1 MTSSSLR
8 PPDLAAL
15 TARLVDVPSVSGDE
29 GALANLIADELK
41 AQCPPCD
48 LVRLGN
54 NLVLRGPHRP
64 ERPTIVLA
72 GHLDTVPPAGNEK
85 ARPRDGR
92 LYGLGSSDMKS
103 GLAVMIALARTVD
116 WIHARA
122 NLTFVF
128 YECEEVSLE
137 KNGLRKI
144 FPEQPH
150 LATADL
156 AILLEPT
163 NNALELGCLG
173 TLNAKITARGRAAHS
188 ARPWLGENAIAKA
201 VPFLARFAA
210 LAPRPVIV
218 GGVEFLETF
227 QVTMAEGGRARNVIP
242 DSFAMNINFRFAP
255 TRTAA
260 EAVAELRSMVPAGFD
275 FEIVDVA
282 PPGVVRSDHPLIED
296 LLGRFALERRG
307 KQAWTDVAQF
317 SERGVA
323 AVNFGP
329 GVPEQAHQA
338 DEFVPLENL
347 GRAYAVLHAF
357 VSGAPEA
364 RAEGGRGRSA

>member
-1 MTSSSLR
+1 MPSLN
-8 PPDLAAL
+8 PPDLVAL
-15 TARLVDVPSVSGDE
+15 TTRLVDVPSVSGDE
-29 GALANLIADELK
+29 DALANFIANELRT
-41 AQCPPCD
+41 QCPPCD
-48 LVRLGN
+48 LVRLGK
-54 NLVLRGPHRP
+54 NLVLRGPQRP
-64 ERPTIVLA
+64 DRPAIVLA

-85 ARPRDGR
+85 ARVRDGR

-137 KNGLRKI
+137 RNGLRKI
-144 FPEQPH
+144 LPEQPQ
-150 LATADL
+150 LAAADL

-163 NNALELGCLG
+163 DNALELGCLG

-201 VPFLARFAA
+201 VPFLARFSS
-210 LAPRPVIV
+210 LAPRPVTV

-227 QVTMAEGGRARNVIP
+227 QVTMAEGGRARNVVP
-242 DSFAMNINFRFAP
+242 DSFAMNVNFRYAP
-255 TRTAA
+255 TRTPA
-260 EAVAELRSMVPAGFD
+260 EAVAELRGMVPAGFD
-275 FEIVDVA
+275 FDIVDVA
-282 PPGVVRSDHPLIED
+282 PPGVVKSDHPLIED
-296 LLGRFALERRG
+296 LLGRFALEKKG

-317 SERGVA
+317 TERGVA

-338 DEFVPLENL
+338 DEFVPVENL
-347 GRAYAVLHAF
+347 NRSYAVLHAF
-357 VSGAPEA
+357 VSSAPDE
-364 RAEGGRGRSA
+364 RAAGGRGQPA

>member
-1 MTSSSLR
+1 MTSLR

-15 TARLVDVPSVSGDE
+15 TTRLVDVPSVSGNE

-54 NLVLRGPHRP
+54 NLLLRGPHRP
-64 ERPTIVLA
+64 ERPAIVLA
-72 GHLDTVPPAGNEK
+72 GHLDTVPPNGNEK
-85 ARPRDGR
+85 ARPREGR
-92 LYGLGSSDMKS
+92 LYGLGTSDMKS
-103 GLAVMIALARTVD
+103 GLAVMIALAQTVD

-128 YECEEVSLE
+128 YDCEEVSLE
-137 KNGLRKI
+137 KNGLRKV
-144 FPEQPH
+144 FPEQPQ
-150 LATADL
+150 LGTADL

-173 TLNAKITARGRAAHS
+173 TLNAKVTARGRAAHS

-201 VPFLARFAA
+201 VPFLARFAS
-210 LAPRPVIV
+210 LAPRPVSV

-227 QVTMAEGGRARNVIP
+227 QVTLAEGGRARNVIP
-242 DSFAMNINFRFAP
+242 DAFAMNINFRYAP
-255 TRTAA
+255 TRTPA

-275 FEIVDVA
+275 FDIVDIA
-282 PPGVVRSDHPLIED
+282 PPGVVKSDHPLIED

-317 SERGVA
+317 SEHGVA

-329 GVPEQAHQA
+329 GVPELAHQA
-338 DEFVPLENL
+338 DEYVPIDNL
-347 GRAYAVLHAF
+347 ARSYAVLHAF
-357 VSGAPEA
+357 VSSAPEE
-364 RAEGGRGRSA
+364 RAAGGRGRSA

>member
-1 MTSSSLR
+1 MTAP

-15 TARLVDVPSVSGDE
+15 TARLVDVPSVSGSE
-29 GALANLIADELK
+29 GALVDLVAAELRP
-41 AQCPPCD
+41 QCPPCD
-48 LVRLGN
+48 LVRSGN
-54 NLVLRGPHRP
+54 NLVLRGPERA

-72 GHLDTVPPAGNEK
+72 GHLDTVPPAGNE
-85 ARPRDGR
+85 RSRVREGR
-92 LYGLGSSDMKS
+92 LHGLGSSDMKS

-137 KNGLRKI
+137 RNGLRKL

-150 LATADL
+150 LSAADL

-163 NNALELGCLG
+163 DNALELGCLG

-201 VPFLARFAA
+201 VPFLARFAS
-210 LAPRPVIV
+210 LQPRPVKI

-242 DSFAMNINFRFAP
+242 DAFAMNVNFRYAP
-255 TRTAA
+255 TRTPA
-260 EAVAELRSMVPAGFD
+260 EAVAELRAMVPEGFD
-275 FEIVDVA
+275 FDIVDVA

-296 LLGRFALERRG
+296 LLGRFGLERRG

-317 SERGVA
+317 TERGVA

-338 DEFVPLENL
+338 DEFVPLDNL
-347 GRAYAVLHAF
+347 ARSYAVLHAF
-357 VSGAPEA
+357 VSHAPEA
-364 RAEGGRGRSA
+364 RAAGDRGRSA

>member
-1 MTSSSLR
+1 MTSQR

-15 TARLVDVPSVSGDE
+15 TTRLVDVPSVSGDE
-29 GALANLIADELK
+29 GALLNLIADELK
-41 AQCPPCD
+41 PQAPPCD
-48 LVRLGN
+48 LVRHEH

-72 GHLDTVPPAGNEK
+72 GHLDTVPPAGNER
-85 ARPRDGR
+85 ARTREGR

-103 GLAVMIALARTVD
+103 GLAVMIALAKTVD

-128 YECEEVSLE
+128 YECEEVALDR
-137 KNGLRKI
+137 NGLRKL
-144 FPEQPH
+144 FPVAPH
-150 LATADL
+150 LAAADL

-163 NNALELGCLG
+163 SNALELGCLG
-173 TLNAKITARGRAAHS
+173 TLNARITARGRAAHS

-210 LAPRPVIV
+210 LQPRPVIT

-227 QVTMAEGGRARNVIP
+227 QVTMAEGGRARNVVP
-242 DSFAMNINFRFAP
+242 DSFSMNVNFRYAP
-255 TRTAA
+255 TRTPA
-260 EAVAELRSMVPAGFD
+260 EAVAELRTMVPPGFD
-275 FEIVDVA
+275 FDIVDVA
-282 PPGVVRSDHPLIED
+282 PPGMVRQDHPLIGD
-296 LLGRFALERRG
+296 LLERFALERRG

-338 DEFVPLENL
+338 DEYVPVDNL
-347 GRAYAVLHAF
+347 ARSYAVLHAF
-357 VSGAPEA
+357 LSSAPEA

>member
-1 MTSSSLR
+1 MTTQR
-8 PPDLAAL
+8 PPDLVAL
-15 TARLVDVPSVSGDE
+15 TSRLVDIPSVSGDE
-29 GALANLIADELK
+29 GALADYIVNELRP
-41 AQCPPCD
+41 QCPPCEISRRGHN
-48 LVRLGN
+48 V
-54 NLVLRGPHRP
+54 VLRGPQRP
-64 ERPTIVLA
+64 ERPSIILA

-85 ARPRDGR
+85 ARLRDDR
-92 LYGLGSSDMKS
+92 LYGLGTSDMKS
-103 GLAVMIALARTVD
+103 GLAVMIALAKTVD
-116 WIHARA
+116 WLQARA

-137 KNGLRKI
+137 RNGLRKL
-144 FPEQPH
+144 FPEMPA
-150 LATADL
+150 LAAADL

-163 NNALELGCLG
+163 DATVELGCLG

-188 ARPWLGENAIAKA
+188 ARPWLGENAILKA

-210 LAPRPVIV
+210 LVPRPVTV

-227 QVTMAEGGRARNVIP
+227 QITTAEGGRARNVIP
-242 DSFAMNINFRFAP
+242 DAFAMNVNFRYAP
-255 TRTAA
+255 TRTPA
-260 EAVAELRSMVPAGFD
+260 EAVAELRGMVPEGFD
-275 FEIVDVA
+275 FDLVDAA

-296 LLGRFALERRG
+296 LLGRFALTRRG

-338 DEFVPLENL
+338 EEFVPVANL
-347 GRAYAVLHAF
+347 SRAYGVLFDF
-357 VSGAPEA
+357 VSLAPA
-364 RAEGGRGRSA
+364 AQAEREPA

>member
-1 MTSSSLR
+1 MTTKR

-29 GALANLIADELK
+29 GALADLVVTELRP
-41 AQCPPCD
+41 QCPPCEISRSGHN
-48 LVRLGN
+48 VI
-54 NLVLRGPHRP
+54 LRGPQRP
-64 ERPTIVLA
+64 DRPSIVLA
-72 GHLDTVPPAGNEK
+72 GHLDTVPPAGNQK
-85 ARPRDGR
+85 SRQRDGL
-92 LYGLGSSDMKS
+92 LYGLGSSDMKA
-103 GLAVMIALARTVD
+103 GLAVMIALGQTVD

-122 NLTFVF
+122 NLTLVF
-128 YECEEVSLE
+128 YDCEEVALE
-137 KNGLRKI
+137 RNGLRTL
-144 FPEQPH
+144 FPLHPH
-150 LATADL
+150 LSTADL

-163 NNALELGCLG
+163 DNTLELGCLG
-173 TLNAKITARGRAAHS
+173 TLNARITARGRAAHS

-210 LAPRPVIV
+210 LTPRPVQV

-227 QVTMAEGGRARNVIP
+227 QVTMAEGGRARNVVP
-242 DSFAMNINFRFAP
+242 DAFAMNVNFRFAP
-255 TRTAA
+255 TRAPA
-260 EAVAELRSMVPAGFD
+260 DAVAELRAMVPAGFD
-275 FEIVDVA
+275 FDIVDVA
-282 PPGVVRSDHPLIED
+282 PPGVVRADHPLVED

-338 DEFVPLENL
+338 GEFVPLDNL
-347 GRAYAVLHAF
+347 ERSYAVLHAF
-357 VSGAPEA
+357 VTSAPGEQA
-364 RAEGGRGRSA
+364 ASERGRPA

>member
-1 MTSSSLR
+1 MKTKR

-29 GALANLIADELK
+29 AALADLVCDELRRE
-41 AQCPPCD
+41 CPPCE
-48 LVRLGN
+48 LVRSRN
-54 NLVLRGPHRP
+54 NVILRGPNRA
-64 ERPTIVLA
+64 ERPTIILA

-85 ARPRDGR
+85 SRQRDAR
-92 LYGLGSSDMKS
+92 LFGLGSSDMKA
-103 GLAVMIALARTVD
+103 GLAVMIALAGTVD

-128 YECEEVSLE
+128 YDCEEVALE
-137 KNGLRKI
+137 RNGLRTL
-144 FPEQPH
+144 FPDHPH

-163 NNALELGCLG
+163 DNALELGCLG

-210 LAPRPVIV
+210 LAPRPVMV

-227 QVTMAEGGRARNVIP
+227 QVTMAEGGRARNVVP
-242 DSFAMNINFRFAP
+242 DSFAMNVNFRYAP
-255 TRTAA
+255 TRTPA
-260 EAVAELRSMVPAGFD
+260 EAVAELRTMVPDGFD
-275 FEIVDVA
+275 FDIVDVA

-317 SERGVA
+317 SEHGVA

-338 DEFVPLENL
+338 DEFVPIDNL
-347 GRAYAVLHAF
+347 ARSYAVLHAF
-357 VSGAPEA
+357 VSTAPESRVA
-364 RAEGGRGRSA
+364 GGRGRSA